1 MCSKYREPRLS
12 IFTLSRDHSHICAA
26 IAQGWVNSHDNV
38 STVTLF
44 VYGNFVGFDAVL
56 GQSWLIQHDVVLE
69 MGSGRIIVPEGA
81 RKHYLSSI
89 SK

>member
-1 MCSKYREPRLS
+1 M
-12 IFTLSRDHSHICAA
+12 
-26 IAQGWVNSHDNV
+26 